1 MKLLFSK
8 INTVENRKEFT
19 KGLAREL
26 NVSTNGAFLGNK
38 SFSFAELVSRI
49 LRGLYR
55 QEEVGGD
62 PQGESLSAFRSS
74 TQTAPLEISPIPETY
89 PSDLIQVKVYD
100 QACLSFGIK
109 MTSSGIYSELKYTLV
124 AHIPHSWANI
134 FFPVSAFNDACE
146 EVLLLLSQ
154 QTRGV
159 DYGVEGLL
167 PDMPTVKEVVTSILL
182 MLMSGKDEQEAS
194 YDTPYVKT
202 RTCLASNNQL
212 MDITRTN
219 IPVSYVSKEVLQGA
233 PFDLNALLD
242 RVVNNNQSINL
253 EAIRVFY
260 LDKVTPG
267 PVIQEIVDNT
277 PITLSNKD
285 VLENLNRQ
293 YITPAVIQQ
302 RRTSPNFIN
311 RDIKI
316 QNGIKRFE
324 SANKYLGNPS
334 MFVAS
339 TQCTVER
346 LPRPFFVTTDT
357 DDVKNFYA
365 DDNIYLKNE
374 LESFIERA

>member
-8 INTVENRKEFT
+8 IGTVENRKEFT

-26 NVSTNGAFLGNK
+26 STNGIFGR
-38 SFSFAELVSRI
+38 SFSFAELVERI
-49 LRGLYR
+49 LTRLYCP
-55 QEEVGGD
+55 EEVGGD
-62 PQGESLSAFRSS
+62 PQGKSFLGSRFHGS
-74 TQTAPLEISPIPETY
+74 TQTAPLEISYMPETY
-89 PSDLIQVKVYD
+89 PSDLIKVKVYD
-100 QACLSFGIK
+100 QTCLSFGIK
-109 MTSSGIYSELKYTLV
+109 MTSSSIYSELKYTLV
-124 AHIPHSWANI
+124 AHIPQSWTNI
-134 FFPVSAFNDACE
+134 VFPVSVFNDACE

-154 QTRGV
+154 QTKGV
-159 DYGVEGLL
+159 NYSVEGLL

-194 YDTPYVKT
+194 YDIPYLKT

-242 RVVNNNQSINL
+242 RAVNNNQGVYL

-260 LDKVTPG
+260 LDGVTPG
-267 PVIQEIVDNT
+267 PVIQKIVDNT

-285 VLENLNRQ
+285 ALENLNRQ
-293 YITPAVIQQ
+293 YTTPAVIQQ
-302 RRTSPNFIN
+302 RRTSSSFIG

-324 SANKYLGNPS
+324 SAYKYLGNTS

-357 DDVKNFYA
+357 DDVKNFYS
-365 DDNIYLKNE
+365 DDNVFLKSE
-374 LESFIERA
+374 LASYIERA